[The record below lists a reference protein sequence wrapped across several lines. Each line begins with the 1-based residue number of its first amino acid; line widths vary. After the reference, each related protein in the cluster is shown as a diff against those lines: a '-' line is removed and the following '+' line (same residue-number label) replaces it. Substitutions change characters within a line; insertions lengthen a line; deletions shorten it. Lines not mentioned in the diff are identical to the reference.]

1 MWCVKNGDVPL
12 QRTLAEAVLR
22 ESIYNRE
29 RENLS
34 LLIVLII
41 RNCEQLMVIE
51 TSLSH

>member
-1 MWCVKNGDVPL
+1 MNGDVSL
-12 QRTLAEAVLR
+12 QRTLARQSEAVLR
-22 ESIYNRE
+22 ESICNRE

-41 RNCEQLMVIE
+41 RNCEQPMVIE